1 MNIEI
6 WVAYFSATV
15 IYSLIP
21 GSGTINSINNGVV
34 YGFRKSA
41 ISIMGLQL
49 GLAFY
54 IALIGT
60 GVGALVSQ
68 SAIAFTV
75 IKWVGVIYL
84 IWLGIQKFQENAAIS
99 SVGSPLD
106 TSEWKLFRKAIVV
119 NLTNPKTV
127 IFFAALLPQFI
138 DPTGSQKLQI
148 IQMGITTI
156 VVDTCIMLMY
166 VILAAKLSRYIRSPR
181 ILKKL
186 NRIFGSMFISCGAL
200 LAVAKA

>member
-21 GSGTINSINNGVV
+21 GSGTINSINNGMV
-34 YGFRKSA
+34 YGFRKSV
-41 ISIMGLQL
+41 ISIVGLQL

-54 IALIGT
+54 IILIGM
-60 GVGALVSQ
+60 GVGVLVSQ

-75 IKWVGVIYL
+75 IKWVGVAYL
-84 IWLGIQKFQENAAIS
+84 IWLGIQKFRENTPTNP
-99 SVGSPLD
+99 VGVPLEI
-106 TSEWKLFRKAIVV
+106 SEWKLFSKAIVV
-119 NLTNPKTV
+119 NLSNPKTV

-138 DPTGSQKLQI
+138 DPAGSHNLQI
-148 IQMGITTI
+148 IQMGATTI
-156 VVDTCIMLMY
+156 AVDTCVMLLY
-166 VILAAKLSRYIRSPR
+166 VILAAKLSYYIRSPR
-181 ILKKL
+181 IVKKL

-200 LAVAKA
+200 LAAAKA